1 MYFKD
6 ISKNFK
12 ITNRV
17 VFIRKQYLT
26 IIIVTIIF
34 ALLYYLSL
42 YSYLLYHSLA
52 EIFSIVIAAG
62 IFMVAWNSRKFMD
75 NNYFLFIGI
84 SYLFVAFLDLIY
96 TLVYP
101 GMGVFPGY
109 GSNLAAQLWI
119 SARYV
124 ESIALLVAIFFI
136 GRKIKHIL
144 TFLIYSLIMIVIFLS
159 IFHWKIF
166 PDCFIEGMGLTV
178 FKVISEYII
187 SAILLASIFL
197 ILKKRNDFDKK
208 VFKLLI
214 LSIIVTIFSELAL
227 AIYENP
233 YGIMNQVGHYFKIV
247 SFYLIYKAIIEN
259 GLKRPYSILFRKLK
273 KNELEL
279 ERKNHR
285 LALVNEELE
294 SFSYSVSHDL
304 HAPLRSIDGFSQALL
319 EDCSSKLNRE
329 GKDFLNRIRA
339 STKKMAKLIDDMLT
353 LSRITRKKV
362 NYSEVNLSKIANT
375 IVKDLNTMKD
385 KRKVKFKIVPNL
397 TAKADAGLMRIVLE
411 NLLGNAYKF
420 TRKSDDAKIEFGVTN
435 VNGDRAYFINDN
447 GAGFDMNYANKLF
460 IPFQRLHSEYEYNGT
475 GIGLAIVQRVM
486 HLHNGRVWAEGEVR
500 KGATFYFTIQ

>member
-1 MYFKD
+1 
-6 ISKNFK
+6 
-12 ITNRV
+12 
-17 VFIRKQYLT
+17 
-26 IIIVTIIF
+26 
-34 ALLYYLSL
+34 
-42 YSYLLYHSLA
+42 
-52 EIFSIVIAAG
+52 
-62 IFMVAWNSRKFMD
+62 
-75 NNYFLFIGI
+75 
-84 SYLFVAFLDLIY
+84 
-96 TLVYP
+96 
-101 GMGVFPGY
+101 
-109 GSNLAAQLWI
+109 
-119 SARYV
+119 
-124 ESIALLVAIFFI
+124 
-136 GRKIKHIL
+136 
-144 TFLIYSLIMIVIFLS
+144 MIVIFLS

-385 KRKVKFKIVPNL
+385 KRQVKFKIVPNL